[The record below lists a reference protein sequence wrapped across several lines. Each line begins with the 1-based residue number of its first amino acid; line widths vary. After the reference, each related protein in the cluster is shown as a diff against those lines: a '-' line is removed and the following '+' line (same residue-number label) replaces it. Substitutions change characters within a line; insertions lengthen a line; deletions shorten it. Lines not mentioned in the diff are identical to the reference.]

1 MANQT
6 RKSDYVTHWDTLIAK
21 MVANADDL
29 AHLEPSRA
37 KLATILEEYRTLTT
51 EQGRATAD
59 KQDASKRLQ
68 ELVVNGRRLATV
80 LRSSLREHYGIRSEK
95 LAEFSLQPFRGRK
108 RSTNGE
114 APPAPGSPGT
124 TPAPGTT
131 PGTTSGTTPP
141 APAGTSPPTSP
152 PNPSTT

>member
-6 RKSDYVTHWDTLIAK
+6 RKADYVTHWDTLIAK
-21 MVANADDL
+21 MVANAGDL
-29 AHLEPSRA
+29 AHLEASRA
-37 KLATILEEYRTLTT
+37 KLVAILEEYRTLTT
-51 EQGRATAD
+51 EQGRATAN

-68 ELVVNGRRLATV
+68 ELIVNGRRLATV
-80 LRSSLREHYGIRSEK
+80 LRSAIRENYGIRNEK
-95 LAEFSLQPFRGRK
+95 LAEFNLQPFRGRK

-114 APPAPGSPGT
+114 APPAPG
-124 TPAPGTT
+124 TT
-131 PGTTSGTTPP
+131 PGATPGTSPP